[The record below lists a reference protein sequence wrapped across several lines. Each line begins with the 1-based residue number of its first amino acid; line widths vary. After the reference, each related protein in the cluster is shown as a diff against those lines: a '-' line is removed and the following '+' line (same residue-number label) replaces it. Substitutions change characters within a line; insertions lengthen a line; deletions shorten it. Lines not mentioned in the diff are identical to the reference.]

1 MHIDILFSDGRLKG
15 CAATIP
21 VVSARVGSAIAR
33 AVGCSCVGH
42 VAVGFNGY
50 VLDPQLR
57 GDRVYAR
64 DVYVLKYPGLRF
76 WAEVPGELPFS
87 IHQLARGYRG
97 RRCVQTACRVL
108 RLAGQPV
115 PEFRL
120 PSTLLEWI
128 RDHGYEIDPVE

>member
-1 MHIDILFSDGRLKG
+1 MPIDILFSDGRLKG

-21 VVSARVGSAIAR
+21 VVSARVGSTIAR
-33 AVGCSCVGH
+33 AVGCSGVGH

-50 VLDPQLR
+50 VLDPQLA
-57 GDRVYAR
+57 GDRVCTL

-87 IHQLARGYRG
+87 IHHLARGYRG

-108 RLAGQPV
+108 RLAGHGV
-115 PEFRL
+115 PDFRL
-120 PSTLLEWI
+120 PSTLLEWV
-128 RDHGYEIDPVE
+128 RSNGYQIDTVE